1 MAGVL
6 APVLRKLQA
15 VRERMVAPPSL
26 PREWAEETQCR
37 AFCKKVARNFF
48 LEYDTMSL
56 EAQQQMLESCRK
68 RTIEDRED
76 GEKLM

>member
-6 APVLRKLQA
+6 EPVLRRLLG
-15 VRERMVAPPSL
+15 VRERMVAPPSQ

-37 AFCKKVARNFF
+37 AFCKLVARSFF
-48 LEYDTMSL
+48 LDCVTMSL
-56 EAQQQMLESCRK
+56 EAQQQTLESCRK
-68 RTIEDRED
+68 RTIENRED